1 MSQNSALPW
10 VRSGAEA
17 CEAIRGRQKVRSTV
31 RKNQKVLR
39 RGLTTGT
46 CAAIA
51 AKAAAEK
58 LLTDQTEAAAGV
70 RLPGGERVSQPV
82 FPWGDAGFYTLKDA
96 GDDPDVTNGTR
107 ICARAFFLSESAA
120 PGLQDRRY
128 FTDPDYPRIRLYGGP
143 GVGRM
148 TKPGL
153 KEKVGEAAINPVPR
167 RMIFEAVFEVLD
179 RSDYAGLLGI
189 EISVPE
195 GEELAKHTF
204 NPLLGIVGGISIL
217 GTSGI
222 VEPMSEQAI
231 VDTIEVLLQQEKNLG
246 AETALL
252 VPGNY
257 GERYVRECLRL
268 PERVHTVQCS
278 NFIGEALDLTVSLG
292 FSRVLL
298 VGNIGKLVKLAAGI
312 MNTHSRYADGRWEI
326 FAAHAAL
333 LGADREELQILRDCV
348 TTEEMLRKLTD
359 WGLREAVMA
368 SVFSE
373 MERHVRRRVKELPVS
388 LMVYSESYGLLA
400 ASADIDALLDTL
412 RQE

>member
-1 MSQNSALPW
+1 M
-10 VRSGAEA
+10 
-17 CEAIRGRQKVRSTV
+17 RSTV

-58 LLTDQTEAAAGV
+58 LLMNRTEAAAGV

-82 FPWGDAGFYTLKDA
+82 FPWGAAGFYTLKDA
-96 GDDPDVTNGTR
+96 GDDPDITNGTR
-107 ICARAFFLSESAA
+107 ICARAFFLREEAKQEMQ
-120 PGLQDRRY
+120 GRQY
-128 FTDPDYPRIRLYGGP
+128 FTDPDFPDIRLYGGQ

-153 KEKVGEAAINPVPR
+153 KEKVGESAINPVPR
-167 RMIFEAVFEVLD
+167 HMIFEAVFEVLD
-179 RSDYAGLLGI
+179 RSDYTGLLGI

-195 GEELAKHTF
+195 GETLAKQTF
-204 NPLLGIVGGISIL
+204 NPLLGIAGGISIL

-231 VDTIEVLLQQEKNLG
+231 VDTIELLLQQEKNRG
-246 AETALL
+246 AETVIL

-257 GERYVRECLRL
+257 GERYVRESLRL
-268 PERVHTVQCS
+268 PAVVRTVQCS
-278 NFIGEALDLTVSLG
+278 NFIGEALDLCVSLG
-292 FSRVLL
+292 FSHVLL

-333 LGADREELQILRDCV
+333 LGVDRNRVQALRESV

-359 WGLREAVMA
+359 WDLRDAVMA

-373 MERHVRRRVKELPVS
+373 MERHVRRRVKGMPVS
-388 LMVYSESYGLLA
+388 LMVYSENYGLLA
-400 ASADIDALLDTL
+400 ASADTDGLLDTL
-412 RQE
+412 RRG

>member
-1 MSQNSALPW
+1 MSQNSASPW
-10 VRSGAEA
+10 ERSEAESK
-17 CEAIRGRQKVRSTV
+17 RKQKVRSTV

-58 LLTDQTEAAAGV
+58 LLMHKTEAAAWV
-70 RLPGGERVSQPV
+70 RIPNGERVSQPV
-82 FPWGDAGFYTLKDA
+82 FPFGDTGFYTLKDA

-107 ICARAFFLSESAA
+107 ICARAFILSEAAA
-120 PGLQDRRY
+120 PEMETRQY
-128 FTDPDYPRIRLYGGP
+128 FTDPDYPGIQLYGGP
-143 GVGRM
+143 GIGRM

-153 KEKVGEAAINPVPR
+153 KEQVGESAINPVPR
-167 RMIFEAVFEVLD
+167 HMIFEAVFEVLD
-179 RSDYAGLLGI
+179 RSDYTGMLGI
-189 EISVPE
+189 EISVPD
-195 GEELAKHTF
+195 GEMLAKHTF
-204 NPLLGIVGGISIL
+204 NPLLGIEGGISIL

-246 AETALL
+246 TEIVIL

-257 GERYVRECLRL
+257 GERYVRECLQL
-268 PERVHTVQCS
+268 PERIHTVQCS
-278 NFIGEALDLTVSLG
+278 NFIGEALDLAVGLE
-292 FSRVLL
+292 FNHVLL
-298 VGNIGKLVKLAAGI
+298 IGNIGKLVKLAAGI

-333 LGADREELQILRDCV
+333 LGADRMQLQALRESV
-348 TTEEMLRKLTD
+348 TTEEMLRLLTD
-359 WGLREAVMA
+359 WGLRDAVMR

-373 MERHVRRRVKELPVS
+373 MERHVRRRVRDLPVS
-388 LMVYSESYGLLA
+388 IMVYSENYGLLA
-400 ASADIDALLDTL
+400 ASADIDALLDSL
-412 RQE
+412 CLA

>member
-1 MSQNSALPW
+1 M
-10 VRSGAEA
+10 
-17 CEAIRGRQKVRSTV
+17 RSTV

-58 LLTDQTEAAAGV
+58 LLMQKTEAAAGV

-82 FPWGDAGFYTLKDA
+82 FPWGDTGFYTLKDA
-96 GDDPDVTNGTR
+96 GDDPDVTNGTQ
-107 ICARAFFLSESAA
+107 ICARAFFLPAA
-120 PGLQDRRY
+120 ETETAARQY
-128 FTDPDYPRIRLYGGP
+128 FTDPDYPGIRLYGGA

-153 KEKVGEAAINPVPR
+153 KEKVGESAINPVPR
-167 RMIFEAVFEVLD
+167 HMIFEAVFEVLEHA
-179 RSDYAGLLGI
+179 DYPGILGI

-195 GEELAKHTF
+195 GETLAKHTF
-204 NPLLGIVGGISIL
+204 NPLLGIAGGISIL
-217 GTSGI
+217 GTTGI

-231 VDTIEVLLQQEKNLG
+231 VDTIEVLLQQEKRLG
-246 AETALL
+246 AETVLF

-257 GERYVRECLRL
+257 GERYVRESLQL
-268 PERVHTVQCS
+268 PQEVHTVQCS
-278 NFIGEALDLTVSLG
+278 NFIGEALDLAVSLE

-298 VGNIGKLVKLAAGI
+298 IGNIGKLVKLAAGI

-333 LGADREELQILRDCV
+333 LGADHTQLQVLRDCV
-348 TTEEMLRKLTD
+348 TTEEMLRHLTD
-359 WGLREAVMA
+359 WGMRDKVID
-368 SVFSE
+368 SVFAE
-373 MERHVRRRVKELPVS
+373 MERHVKHRVKELPVS
-388 LMVYSESYGLLA
+388 IMVYSETYGLLA
-400 ASADIDALLDTL
+400 ASAGVDAILDAL
-412 RQE
+412 RRKM

>member
-10 VRSGAEA
+10 VRSGAEFR
-17 CEAIRGRQKVRSTV
+17 EAIRGRQKVRSTV

-58 LLTDQTEAAAGV
+58 LLTNQTEAAAGV

-107 ICARAFFLSESAA
+107 ICARAFFFSEAA
-120 PGLQDRRY
+120 AQELPDQY

-153 KEKVGEAAINPVPR
+153 KERVGEAAINPVPR

-195 GEELAKHTF
+195 GETLAKHTF

-246 AETALL
+246 AETAIL

-268 PERVHTVQCS
+268 PACIHTVQCS
-278 NFIGEALDLTVSLG
+278 NFIGEALDLTVSLC

-326 FAAHAAL
+326 FTAHAAL
-333 LGADREELQILRDCV
+333 LGADREQLRILRDCV
-348 TTEEMLRKLTD
+348 TTEEMLRKLTE
-359 WGLREAVMA
+359 WGLRETVMV
-368 SVFSE
+368 SVFAE

-388 LMVYSESYGLLA
+388 LMVYSENYGLLA
-400 ASADIDALLDTL
+400 ASADTDALLDTL